1 MSGTLPI
8 NYFTKVTLK
17 SNTPTA
23 TSVSMAGN
31 RQSKQLAAQYWT
43 MDCDYRPLQR
53 SEIAQIMAFLNK
65 QRNSLLSFDVVL
77 PTHSRPDGSIKSIYT
92 EATGGITTT
101 GATYA
106 IGTTANITVAFASLT
121 ANSFTGNS
129 LSTTAF
135 KAGDFVKFNGHSKT
149 YQLTDDVVISSN
161 TATMNVFPGLFA
173 NVTTGTSVVYWD
185 VPFTVFNTQ
194 GTQEYSLGVEANGL
208 QLKLQEAL

>member
-8 NYFTKVTLK
+8 NSFSKVTLK

-53 SEIAQIMAFLNK
+53 SEISQVMAFLNK
-65 QRNSLLSFDVVL
+65 QRNTLLSFDVVL
-77 PTHSRPDGSIKSIYT
+77 PQYSRPDGSVKSIHT
-92 EATGGITTT
+92 DSNGGLSVNGTP
-101 GATYA
+101 G
-106 IGTTANITVAFASLT
+106 IGSTSVNVTFASLT
-121 ANSFTGNS
+121 ASSFTGAG
-129 LSTTAF
+129 LSTTVF
-135 KAGDFVKFNGHSKT
+135 KAGDFVKFNNHTKT
-149 YQLTDDVVISSN
+149 YQITDDVVISGSS
-161 TATMNVFPGLFA
+161 ATLNIFPGLFA
-173 NVTTGTSVVYWD
+173 PLTNGLSVIYWD

-194 GTQEYSLGVEANGL
+194 GTQEYGLNIGSNTL

>member
-8 NYFTKVTLK
+8 NYFSKVTLK

-77 PTHSRPDGSIKSIYT
+77 PKHSRPDGSIKNIYT
-92 EATGGITTT
+92 SSNGGISVNGTP
-101 GATYA
+101 A
-106 IGTTANITVAFASLT
+106 IGSTSVNVNFASLT
-121 ANSFTGNS
+121 ATSFTGAG
-129 LSTTAF
+129 LSTTVF
-135 KAGDFVKFNGHSKT
+135 KAGDFVKFNNHTKT
-149 YQLTDDVVISSN
+149 YQLTDDVVISGGS
-161 TATMNVFPGLFA
+161 ATMNIFPGLFA
-173 NVTTGTSVVYWD
+173 PLTNGLSVIYWD

-194 GTQEYSLGVEANGL
+194 GTQEYSLGIEANGL